1 MKLIST
7 CLSLLLISSSVRAST
22 PSNITTPIIDSL
34 LSYNASI
41 LDAVH
46 AFKGIFFGDFNAEEG
61 TQRFNKSIAVQGNF
75 ISNSFHVN
83 SNATTSI
90 ACSTNTTSMTDF
102 GLVVAGTFNM
112 VNTTVNGAISASSSS
127 GNITDGC
134 FSNITVDFDSLH
146 REALNISQFFAQ
158 QKPNMVIRDG
168 GFLSD
173 GQFLGSTN
181 QDYYVYTFNKCAVDT
196 CVMPDYLYSSPEQIF
211 YGGNWTGPYNTD
223 YPKDKPIVFNIP
235 VLTDTVFNMSTANP
249 AAGLE
254 GANILYNIYPVLTSG
269 AYDVSGHVVWL
280 RNTTEAINGF
290 MLAPSAYVIE
300 NNKGG
305 FTDNLMAARYLSA
318 VDINTMFNSTST
330 FPDIVHANN
339 TSTTAGNSS
348 TAVSTSGITSNIY

>member
-1 MKLIST
+1 MKLISA
-7 CLSLLLISSSVRAST
+7 CLSLLLISTSAYAFT
-22 PSNITTPIIDSL
+22 AGTNTTPIIDSL
-34 LSYNASI
+34 LSYNASM
-41 LDAVH
+41 LDTVH
-46 AFKGIFFGDFNAEEG
+46 AFKGIFFGDFNAEED

-75 ISNSFHVN
+75 VSNSFHVN
-83 SNATTSI
+83 SNATSI
-90 ACSTNTTSMTDF
+90 TCSTNASAMTDF
-102 GLVVAGTFNM
+102 GLVVAGTLTT
-112 VNTTVNGAISASSSS
+112 VNTTVNGAISSLSST
-127 GNITDGC
+127 GNITDSC

-181 QDYYVYTFNKCAVDT
+181 QDYYVYTFYKCAVDT
-196 CVMPDYLYSSPEQIF
+196 CIMPDYLYSSPEQIF
-211 YGGNWTGPYNTD
+211 YGGNWTGPYNTN

-254 GANILYNIYPVLTSG
+254 DANVLYNIFPVLPSG
-269 AYDVSGHVVWL
+269 AYDVNGHVVWL
-280 RNTTEAINGF
+280 RNTTESINGF

-318 VDINTMFNSTST
+318 VDVNAMFNSTST
-330 FPDIVHANN
+330 YPDLVHAHG
-339 TSTTAGNSS
+339 TIAANSS
-348 TAVSTSGITSNIY
+348 TAASTSGITSNE

>member
-1 MKLIST
+1 MST
-7 CLSLLLISSSVRAST
+7 
-22 PSNITTPIIDSL
+22 
-34 LSYNASI
+34 
-41 LDAVH
+41 
-46 AFKGIFFGDFNAEEG
+46 
-61 TQRFNKSIAVQGNF
+61 
-75 ISNSFHVN
+75 SFRVN
-83 SNATTSI
+83 NNATTSI
-90 ACSTNTTSMTDF
+90 ACSTNTTSMADF
-102 GLVVAGTFNM
+102 GLVVEGTINT
-112 VNTTVNGAISASSSS
+112 VNTTVNGAISSLSGT

-134 FSNITVDFDSLH
+134 FSNITAVDFDSLR
-146 REALNISQFFAQ
+146 REALNISRFFAQ

-223 YPKDKPIVFNIP
+223 YPKDKPIIFNVSQIRRKHEGASYNIDIDLSQIP

-254 GANILYNIYPVLTSG
+254 GANILFNVYSVLDSG
-269 AYDVSGHVVWL
+269 AYDVNGHVVWL

-305 FTDNLMAARYLSA
+305 FSGNLMAARYLSA
-318 VDINTMFNSTST
+318 VDVNAMFNSTFT
-330 FPDIVHANN
+330 DHANGTMPDSSLTAVN
-339 TSTTAGNSS
+339 TSGTTIATN
-348 TAVSTSGITSNIY
+348 T